1 LWLGIFTTRG
11 LIVFGS
17 NKIKLEPFLL
27 PGVLQEAAVPKAV
40 VLVDLEVMAD
50 NDLMKRMAPLLIVIV
65 DSPTSFCLVV
75 PWL

>member
-1 LWLGIFTTRG
+1 MWLIIFVNPGST
-11 LIVFGS
+11 VFGS

-27 PGVLQEAAVPKAV
+27 QGVLKEAVVPKVV

-50 NDLMKRMAPLLIVIV
+50 NVLMKRMAPLLIVIV
-65 DSPTSFCLVV
+65 DSQTSFCLVV